1 MNRPLT
7 ALFAAFEATLVVAI
21 GIGISLAPLTI
32 LWGAHYGFA
41 SDWAVFWRAAVDVW
55 LVGHG
60 VDIRL
65 QLDPAL
71 AAGLGLPGADAAFL
85 FTIAALG
92 FALLTVLLG
101 IRAGSR
107 VAESKFRL
115 LGEVVAV
122 ATFGLL
128 SLAATLS
135 ALYPYARPSIVQ
147 GALFPTLVFGVGVL
161 LGSLRTRKWRRSR
174 AGVGASS
181 GVGVGASASA
191 TANAAEHDGSSLRD
205 WFNDWNPIVRAITAT
220 ATRAGAGA
228 AAAIL
233 AVAALSLAF
242 MLAINYAGV
251 VALYEGLQTGVLG
264 GIVLTIGQLAFIPN
278 LVIWAMA
285 WLVGPGFSIGTG
297 SIVSPVA
304 TQLGPIPAIP
314 AFGAI
319 PTGDLSWAF
328 VAVLVPIVTGFLVAA
343 VMRPTLV
350 RELGDY
356 ATGRWLSLAGVAVG
370 LVSGTILG
378 FLAGLAGGSAGP
390 GRLAHLG
397 PDALSVGLCVALEVT
412 IGAVAGFLATRP
424 PREVSESSR

>member
-32 LWGAHYGFA
+32 LWGVQYGFA
-41 SDWAVFWRAAVDVW
+41 SDWAVFWRAAVDIW

-71 AAGLGLPGADAAFL
+71 AAGLGLPGADAAFPL
-85 FTIAALG
+85 TIAALG

-107 VAESKFRL
+107 VAETRFRL
-115 LGEVVAV
+115 LGEIVAV

-174 AGVGASS
+174 TGA
-181 GVGVGASASA
+181 
-191 TANAAEHDGSSLRD
+191 TPNAAEHDGSSLSD
-205 WFNDWNPIVRAITAT
+205 WFNDWNPTLRAITAT

-233 AVAALSLAF
+233 AVSSLTLAF

-297 SIVSPVA
+297 SIVSPLA

-328 VAVLVPIVTGFLVAA
+328 LSVLLPIVTGFLVAA
-343 VMRPTLV
+343 VTRPTLV

-370 LVSGTILG
+370 LVSGAILG

-397 PDALSVGLCVALEVT
+397 PDALSVGLCVALEVAV
-412 IGAVAGFLATRP
+412 GAVAGFLATRP

>member
-32 LWGAHYGFA
+32 LWGVQYGFA
-41 SDWAVFWRAAVDVW
+41 SDWAVFWRAAVDIW

-107 VAESKFRL
+107 VAESRFRL

-147 GALFPTLVFGVGVL
+147 GALFPTLVFGCGVL

-174 AGVGASS
+174 AGAGSSTGA
-181 GVGVGASASA
+181 GVTSI
-191 TANAAEHDGSSLRD
+191 AAEHDGSSLHD
-205 WFNDWNPIVRAITAT
+205 WFNDWNPIVRAITAA

-233 AVAALSLAF
+233 AVSALTLAF

-297 SIVSPVA
+297 SIVSPLT

-328 VAVLVPIVTGFLVAA
+328 VAVLVPIVTGFLVAT

-370 LVSGTILG
+370 LVSGAILG
-378 FLAGLAGGSAGP
+378 FLAALAGGSAGP

-412 IGAVAGFLATRP
+412 VGAVAGFLATRP
-424 PREVSESSR
+424 PPEVFESSR

>member
-32 LWGAHYGFA
+32 LWGVQYGFA
-41 SDWAVFWRAAVDVW
+41 SDWAVFWRAAVDMW

-71 AAGLGLPGADAAFL
+71 AAGLGLPGADAAFPL
-85 FTIAALG
+85 TIAALG

-107 VAESKFRL
+107 VAETRFRL
-115 LGEVVAV
+115 LGEIVAV

-174 AGVGASS
+174 TGA
-181 GVGVGASASA
+181 
-191 TANAAEHDGSSLRD
+191 TPNAAEHDGSSLRD
-205 WFNDWNPIVRAITAT
+205 WFNDWNPILRAITAT

-233 AVAALSLAF
+233 AVSSLTLAF

-297 SIVSPVA
+297 SIVSPLA

-328 VAVLVPIVTGFLVAA
+328 LSVLLPIVTGFLVAA
-343 VMRPTLV
+343 VTRPTLV

-370 LVSGTILG
+370 LVSGVILG

-397 PDALSVGLCVALEVT
+397 PDALSVGLCVALEVAV
-412 IGAVAGFLATRP
+412 GAVAGFSATRP

>member
-1 MNRPLT
+1 
-7 ALFAAFEATLVVAI
+7 
-21 GIGISLAPLTI
+21 
-32 LWGAHYGFA
+32 
-41 SDWAVFWRAAVDVW
+41 
-55 LVGHG
+55 
-60 VDIRL
+60 
-65 QLDPAL
+65 
-71 AAGLGLPGADAAFL
+71 
-85 FTIAALG
+85 
-92 FALLTVLLG
+92 
-101 IRAGSR
+101 
-107 VAESKFRL
+107 
-115 LGEVVAV
+115 
-122 ATFGLL
+122 L
-128 SLAATLS
+128 S
-135 ALYPYARPSIVQ
+135 
-147 GALFPTLVFGVGVL
+147 
-161 LGSLRTRKWRRSR
+161 
-174 AGVGASS
+174 
-181 GVGVGASASA
+181 
-191 TANAAEHDGSSLRD
+191 D
-205 WFNDWNPIVRAITAT
+205 WFNDWTPTVRAITAT
-220 ATRAGAGA
+220 ATRGGAGA

-233 AVAALSLAF
+233 AVSSLTLAF

-297 SIVSPVA
+297 SIVSPLA

-328 VAVLVPIVTGFLVAA
+328 LSVLLPIVTGFLVAA
-343 VMRPTLV
+343 VTRPTLV

-370 LVSGTILG
+370 LASGVILG

-397 PDALSVGLCVALEVT
+397 PDALSVGLCVALEVAV
-412 IGAVAGFLATRP
+412 GAVAGFSATRP

>member
-32 LWGAHYGFA
+32 LWGVQYGFA
-41 SDWAVFWRAAVDVW
+41 SDWAVFWRAAVDIW

-71 AAGLGLPGADAAFL
+71 AAGLGLPGADAAFPL
-85 FTIAALG
+85 TIAALG

-107 VAESKFRL
+107 VAETRFRL
-115 LGEVVAV
+115 LGEIVAV

-174 AGVGASS
+174 TGA
-181 GVGVGASASA
+181 
-191 TANAAEHDGSSLRD
+191 TPNAAEHDGSSLSD
-205 WFNDWNPIVRAITAT
+205 WFNDWNPTLRAITAT

-233 AVAALSLAF
+233 AVSSLTLAF

-297 SIVSPVA
+297 SIVSPLA
-304 TQLGPIPAIP
+304 PIPAIP

-328 VAVLVPIVTGFLVAA
+328 LSVLLPIVTGFLVAA
-343 VMRPTLV
+343 VTRPTLV

-370 LVSGTILG
+370 LVSGAILG

-397 PDALSVGLCVALEVT
+397 PDALSVGLCVALEVAV
-412 IGAVAGFLATRP
+412 GAVAGFLATRP